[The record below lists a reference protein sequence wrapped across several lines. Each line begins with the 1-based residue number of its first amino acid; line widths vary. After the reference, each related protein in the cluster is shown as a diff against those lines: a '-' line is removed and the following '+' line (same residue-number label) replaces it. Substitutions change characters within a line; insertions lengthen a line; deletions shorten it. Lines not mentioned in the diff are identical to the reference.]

1 MPDPVFID
9 ANVVM
14 YAVGPE
20 HPNRAGSLEFL
31 RATSAYPGSARSSA
45 EVLQELLHVY
55 LRRQEPA
62 AAANAISALVDI
74 LGDRVVSLTAA
85 DVIRA
90 ASLTSVPGLQ
100 ARDRIHLAV
109 MERLGIS
116 RIVST
121 DRAFDSARGVTRLD
135 PADFATWKSSV
146 FPGTP

>member
-1 MPDPVFID
+1 MPEPVFID

-20 HPNRAGSLEFL
+20 HPNRAGSVDFL
-31 RATSAYPGSARSSA
+31 REASAYPGSSHSSA

-62 AAANAISALVDI
+62 AAANAISALVEI
-74 LGDRVVSLTAA
+74 LRDRIVSLTTA

-90 ASLTSVPGLQ
+90 ASLTAVPGLQ
-100 ARDRIHLAV
+100 VRDRIHFAV

-121 DRAFDSARGVTRLD
+121 DRAFDSLRGITRLD
-135 PADFATWKSSV
+135 PADFATWKQTV
-146 FPGTP
+146 FPGAS

>member
-1 MPDPVFID
+1 MPEPVFID

-20 HPNRAGSLEFL
+20 HPNRAGSIDFL
-31 RATSAYPGSARSSA
+31 REASVHPGSSHSSA

-55 LRRQEPA
+55 VRRQDPA
-62 AAANAISALVDI
+62 AAANAISALVEI
-74 LGDRVVSLTAA
+74 LGDRVVSLTTR

-90 ASLTSVPGLQ
+90 ASLTTVPGLQ

-121 DRAFDSARGVTRLD
+121 DRAFDSARGITRLD
-135 PADFATWKSSV
+135 PADFANWKTTV
-146 FPGTP
+146 FPGV